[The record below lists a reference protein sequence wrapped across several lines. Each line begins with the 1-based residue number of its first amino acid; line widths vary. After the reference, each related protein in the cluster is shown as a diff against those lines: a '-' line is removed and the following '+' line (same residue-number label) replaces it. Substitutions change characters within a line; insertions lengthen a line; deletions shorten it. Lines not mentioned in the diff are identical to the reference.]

1 MNTLRIYLD
10 AAPAAAR
17 DMDWALFDASERAVR
32 SGRTRSAQWPAA
44 EALEGVVAATHGRI
58 VTLALPPLPAARAA
72 TAVRYA
78 LEDQLAGAPED
89 SHLALAPQA
98 PDGSL
103 RVAIVAESW
112 MRSLMA
118 ASQSM
123 NLRWHRLVLESDLAQ
138 PPAGGWC
145 WCATTLD
152 SAGFVRTAEGA
163 TLAVGPARA
172 DAPPDELLSAI
183 AGRREQAPRQVR
195 VDIADA
201 TPPLLA
207 RARKIT
213 GVEFTA
219 GQPWRWSAATSAAW
233 KTAIDL
239 HVDAPGGVAPV
250 PRVSAMGILR
260 PALWV
265 VACALGI
272 HVVASIGQWGWLYW
286 QSSQVQREIAALAQS
301 AAPEEAAAGIAPTG
315 ALARRHALLRHRAGR
330 AADDDAL
337 PLLSRA
343 APALATLPA
352 GALRSLHYADAHVV
366 IELQQQDAAQA
377 ARVQREL
384 QRSGLVVIAAP
395 TANGARLRIGLD

>member
-1 MNTLRIYLD
+1 MTTLRIYLD
-10 AAPAAAR
+10 AAPDTTR
-17 DMDWALFDASERAVR
+17 DMDWALFDASERVVR

-72 TAVRYA
+72 AAVRYA

-103 RVAIVAESW
+103 RVAIVADSW
-112 MRSLMA
+112 MRSLMSS
-118 ASQSM
+118 SQSM
-123 NLRWHRLVLESDLAQ
+123 NLRWRRLVLESDLAQ
-138 PPAGGWC
+138 PPEGGWC
-145 WCATTLD
+145 WCAPTLQ

-163 TLAVGPARA
+163 TLAVGPALGET
-172 DAPPDELLSAI
+172 PPDELVSAI
-183 AGRREQAPRQVR
+183 AGRRELAPRQVR
-195 VDIADA
+195 VDVAGVMA
-201 TPPLLA
+201 PLLA
-207 RARKIT
+207 QSQKIT
-213 GVEFTA
+213 GVEFVA
-219 GQPWRWSAATSAAW
+219 GRPWRWSAAAPAAW
-233 KTAIDL
+233 KNAIDL
-239 HVDAPGGVAPV
+239 HADAPGGVAPV
-250 PRVSAMGILR
+250 PRATVIGVLR

-265 VACALGI
+265 AACALGI
-272 HVVASIGQWGWLYW
+272 HVLASVGQWGWLYW
-286 QSSQVQREIAALAQS
+286 QSLQLQREIAALAQT
-301 AAPEEAAAGIAPTG
+301 AAPEEVAAGVAPIG
-315 ALARRHALLRHRAGR
+315 ALARRDALLRHRAGR

-352 GALRSLHYADAHVV
+352 GALRSLHYVDAHVV

-384 QRSGLVVIAAP
+384 QRNGLVVIAAP